1 LQITFF
7 VSLSQIFF
15 ALIYTSF
22 IQAIEQISGSRRKKY
37 LLAVSGGVDSMVL
50 AHLFHRSG
58 LQVAWAHCNF
68 KLRGKESDEDQL
80 FVERAAGSFQVK
92 LHLKICDLNQSGEKN
107 IQLAARNER
116 YQWFDELLQKHSF
129 DYLVTAHHLNDS
141 IETFFINLQRP
152 TGLKGL
158 LGISDRQNTIRP
170 LKNITRDEII
180 EYAKHHQ
187 INWCEDSS
195 NQSDKYLRNYIR
207 RQIIPQFVKR
217 NPEFYQNFKK
227 TFSYLQQ
234 SQDLIEDWTREMLQ
248 KYIQNKN
255 NLQLFDL
262 QQIKSIKHLD
272 LFLFNWL
279 SPYGFTDWLAV
290 NHLIKSQSGKEI
302 FSKKFRLTK
311 HNQYLILEEIITNSE
326 EKEYEIPEGKSE
338 IRLPFR
344 LYIKRKNIE
353 NCIEKK
359 YLQASKSE
367 AYLDAGKIEFPL
379 IVRKWEAGDYFFP
392 LGMKN
397 KKKISDFFK
406 DEKMTPSEKEKKW
419 LICDSKKNIIW
430 IPGKRLDNR
439 FKITEKTKKIL
450 YLKQLEI

>member
-1 LQITFF
+1 LLKIILQITFF

-80 FVERAAGSFQVK
+80 FVEKAAGSFQVK

-279 SPYGFTDWLAV
+279 SPYGFTDWTGV
-290 NHLIKSQSGKEI
+290 NQLVNSQSGKEI
-302 FSKKFRLTK
+302 FSKNYRLTK
-311 HNQYLILEEIITNSE
+311 HNNQLILEKIKIDITGKTYIIPGENNEINVPIHLL
-326 EKEYEIPEGKSE
+326 IKSTD
-338 IRLPFR
+338 
-344 LYIKRKNIE
+344 IK
-353 NCIEKK
+353 NCNEKK
-359 YLQASKSE
+359 YLQASKNE
-367 AYLDAGKIEFPL
+367 AYLDANKIKFPL
-379 IVRKWEAGDYFFP
+379 IIKNGKQATIFILWE
-392 LGMKN
+392 
-397 KKKISDFFK
+397 
-406 DEKMTPSEKEKKW
+406 
-419 LICDSKKNIIW
+419 
-430 IPGKRLDNR
+430 
-439 FKITEKTKKIL
+439 
-450 YLKQLEI
+450 